1 MSKIDKKVRILS
13 NDVYEFSKDEFRKSI
28 SILDPNTLEIKL
40 KPEYNIFNYNEGYDK
55 NNQVHFGF
63 FEMNCANG
71 AAPALV
77 NSINSIK
84 DQDIYNTNLLC
95 FNHKEINEE
104 VKKQG
109 EENLSF
115 TLKFDTSF
123 IYSYLSKN
131 YETFLNDNKN
141 ISELKQP
148 NFYQFLGDKYINN
161 TLKKFIGQEYFVEP
175 QNVIDLNNTRSDL
188 KNLIFDSK
196 LVFNKALANYNGVLG
211 LFNTFAPQFP
221 FYSDIKIDY
230 HNKPENN
237 ISDLFHDKNLY
248 RLLLEYASGYN
259 TTDKVAVSNGG
270 LFTGIQQINK
280 TYIGDSSTLQQ
291 QLINRNVG
299 SGFFDKLLEST
310 KINTRRLPEIIDG
323 AETYSEVIG
332 YVLNKYDTF
341 GPKSTPI
348 QQIILPNL
356 GNDSYVN
363 YIDTQIKYNKRYKYT
378 VDLLVLSVDVMYR
391 YKSAAVTSN
400 TSIYVDYSYQ
410 PRTSFY
416 LIKNNV
422 EYTNKLLS
430 YPPVKPYVEFLPY
443 VDMDNK
449 FKLTLYRNSIQKT
462 IEKPI
467 SINASDET
475 VFEDLKEVQ
484 NSLNNTIKF
493 LYDDG
498 SPTKFEIYKTV
509 DKPSAYTDFNGKLL
523 TTIEANDLE
532 NASYQDT
539 IAPNKYYY
547 YIFKAIDYHNQFSNP
562 TEIYEV
568 IYSNG
573 SLNIKTLDIKIPEQE
588 SALTFR
594 RFLQVSPSIAQL
606 EAQEGTND
614 VVLGINKD
622 SLWDKKF
629 KIRLTSRSTGKKID
643 LNLTFKYNTG
653 KKRLILNTIRD
664 IIK

>member
-1 MSKIDKKVRILS
+1 M
-13 NDVYEFSKDEFRKSI
+13 
-28 SILDPNTLEIKL
+28 
-40 KPEYNIFNYNEGYDK
+40 
-55 NNQVHFGF
+55 
-63 FEMNCANG
+63 
-71 AAPALV
+71 
-77 NSINSIK
+77 
-84 DQDIYNTNLLC
+84 
-95 FNHKEINEE
+95 
-104 VKKQG
+104 
-109 EENLSF
+109 
-115 TLKFDTSF
+115 
-123 IYSYLSKN
+123 
-131 YETFLNDNKN
+131 
-141 ISELKQP
+141 
-148 NFYQFLGDKYINN
+148 
-161 TLKKFIGQEYFVEP
+161 
-175 QNVIDLNNTRSDL
+175 
-188 KNLIFDSK
+188 
-196 LVFNKALANYNGVLG
+196 
-211 LFNTFAPQFP
+211 
-221 FYSDIKIDY
+221 
-230 HNKPENN
+230 
-237 ISDLFHDKNLY
+237 
-248 RLLLEYASGYN
+248 LLEYASKYN
-259 TTDKVAVSNGG
+259 TTDKVAVSNNG
-270 LFTGIQQINK
+270 LFSGVEQINK

-348 QQIILPNL
+348 QQIIFPNL
-356 GNDSYVN
+356 GNNSYVN

-378 VDLLVLSVDVMYR
+378 VDLLVLSVDVV
-391 YKSAAVTSN
+391 YKYTSASVASN
-400 TSIYVDYSYQ
+400 TSIHVDYSYQ

-422 EYTNKLLS
+422 EYINKLLS

-443 VDMDNK
+443 VNTDNK
-449 FKLTLYRNSIQKT
+449 LKLTLYRNSVQKT

-475 VFEDLKEVQ
+475 AFEDLKKVQ
-484 NSLNNTIKF
+484 NSLDNTITF
-493 LYDDG
+493 TYDDG
-498 SPTKFEIYKTV
+498 NATKFEIYKTA
-509 DKPSAYTDFNGKLL
+509 DKPSTYTDFNGKLL
-523 TTIEANDLE
+523 TTIEANDFE
-532 NASYQDT
+532 NVSYQDT
-539 IAPNKYYY
+539 ITPNKYYY

-573 SLNIKTLDIKIPEQE
+573 SLNVKVLDIKIPEQE

-643 LNLTFKYNTG
+643 FNLTFKYNTG

-664 IIK
+664 LIK